1 MSPSEEPHASP
12 MRVFISYSHDS
23 PEHCDRVLALA
34 QRLRHDGIDAWVDQ
48 FEESPGQ
55 GWPLWCVRQILNAR
69 YVLLICTELYRKR
82 FLSLEEFGKG
92 RGVKWEAKV
101 IQNILYYEEVNTGFI
116 PIILHD
122 SDSRFVPETVRDAS
136 WYLIRESVGDGP
148 AYAELRQRLTG
159 RNQFP
164 PLGIPVRGE
173 VYRQREDISVPTV
186 EVWESSDRIEKKL
199 DDLRD
204 EQKRHEKKSAE
215 RHRTVKWTLAALAV
229 LLIAGIIWFTLST
242 QAIITD
248 PKILRLKLEEKIEQ
262 TFQQKRTELL
272 ARDAKPSE
280 INALYYWHDDVLKQL
295 DESVRFIETAA
306 RENRSS
312 IVQKAAVTLQERGV
326 DEALKELTATLDQEG
341 QRHKE
346 RARELAE
353 ASIFKADLELT
364 KLNYEGAQRAI
375 KQAIDF
381 DYQWWVPHNRIG
393 LLFMERAQWNTA
405 EKEFVE
411 AQRFVEEEKDT
422 AVVSQQPR
430 AIIAGHQ
437 PAGGG
442 RAADERALAIDEKS
456 YGPEHPRVATELNN
470 LAQLLQAT
478 NRLGEAEPLM
488 KRALAIDEK
497 SYGPEHPNVAIDL
510 NNLAQLLQDTNRL
523 GEAEPLMKRALAI
536 DEKSYGPEHPTVAI
550 DLNNLALL
558 LQATNRLGEAEP
570 LMKRALAIDEKS
582 YGPEHPNV
590 ARDLNNL
597 AQLLQ
602 DTNRLG
608 EAEPLMK
615 RALAIDEKS
624 YGPEHPNVARDLNNL
639 AQLLQDTNR
648 LGEAEPLMK
657 RALAIDEKSYGPEHP
672 NVASAQQPRA
682 YCRPPTGW
690 EAEPLMK
697 RALAIDEK
705 SYGPSIQG
713 SPPQQPRAIIAGH
726 QPAGGRAADEAGARY
741 R

>member
-12 MRVFISYSHDS
+12 IRVFISYSHDS

-92 RGVKWEAKV
+92 RGVKWEAKL

-116 PIILHD
+116 PIILRD

-204 EQKRHEKKSAE
+204 EQKRHEKKSAQ

-248 PKILRLKLEEKIEQ
+248 PKILRIKLEEKIEQ

-295 DESVRFIETAA
+295 GCADVR
-306 RENRSS
+306 
-312 IVQKAAVTLQERGV
+312 
-326 DEALKELTATLDQEG
+326 
-341 QRHKE
+341 
-346 RARELAE
+346 
-353 ASIFKADLELT
+353 
-364 KLNYEGAQRAI
+364 KL
-375 KQAIDF
+375 
-381 DYQWWVPHNRIG
+381 RI
-393 LLFMERAQWNTA
+393 
-405 EKEFVE
+405 
-411 AQRFVEEEKDT
+411 
-422 AVVSQQPR
+422 
-430 AIIAGHQ
+430 
-437 PAGGG
+437 
-442 RAADERALAIDEKS
+442 
-456 YGPEHPRVATELNN
+456 
-470 LAQLLQAT
+470 
-478 NRLGEAEPLM
+478 
-488 KRALAIDEK
+488 
-497 SYGPEHPNVAIDL
+497 
-510 NNLAQLLQDTNRL
+510 
-523 GEAEPLMKRALAI
+523 
-536 DEKSYGPEHPTVAI
+536 
-550 DLNNLALL
+550 
-558 LQATNRLGEAEP
+558 
-570 LMKRALAIDEKS
+570 
-582 YGPEHPNV
+582 
-590 ARDLNNL
+590 
-597 AQLLQ
+597 
-602 DTNRLG
+602 
-608 EAEPLMK
+608 
-615 RALAIDEKS
+615 
-624 YGPEHPNVARDLNNL
+624 
-639 AQLLQDTNR
+639 
-648 LGEAEPLMK
+648 
-657 RALAIDEKSYGPEHP
+657 
-672 NVASAQQPRA
+672 
-682 YCRPPTGW
+682 
-690 EAEPLMK
+690 
-697 RALAIDEK
+697 
-705 SYGPSIQG
+705 
-713 SPPQQPRAIIAGH
+713 
-726 QPAGGRAADEAGARY
+726 
-741 R
+741 